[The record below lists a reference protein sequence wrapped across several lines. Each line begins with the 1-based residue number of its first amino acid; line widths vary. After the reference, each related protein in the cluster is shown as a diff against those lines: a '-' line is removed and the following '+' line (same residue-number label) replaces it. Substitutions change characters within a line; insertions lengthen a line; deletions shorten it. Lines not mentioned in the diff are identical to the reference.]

1 MANKPKRKGNGE
13 GTIFYDKSRKRWRC
27 QISYQKYSGEIAR
40 KSLSA
45 STKTELIKKRNQLL
59 KDIMEQKICET
70 TDATIVDLLKEDAE
84 YDHNMNRIQDSAYN
98 RRLLTVRI
106 IEKGSLA
113 KIPITKIQTN
123 QINDFLFSIKHYS
136 NSVID
141 KVYSSMS
148 KAYNLAIHKRLMGY
162 NLMDSPFIRKPKSD
176 KPTKKVVAFTVE
188 EENDFLNYLKDM
200 KINKN
205 AIDYRPMFYIELFA
219 GLRMG
224 EICALTAKDIDLRN
238 RLIHV
243 RNTVTRG
250 INYAI
255 KVGDRTKT
263 QKGYRDVPIQDCL
276 VPILKE
282 VLTNYKEND
291 NGLLFYN
298 FKSNRP
304 ISTSQ
309 VNGSFTR
316 ICKKLNI
323 EISGGQHLLRHTFAT
338 RVIESGISAEVLK
351 NWMGHTDISV
361 TINTYCDVF
370 DRLNN
375 PAMEQFNTYCQQNL
389 SI

>member
-1 MANKPKRKGNGE
+1 
-13 GTIFYDKSRKRWRC
+13 
-27 QISYQKYSGEIAR
+27 
-40 KSLSA
+40 
-45 STKTELIKKRNQLL
+45 
-59 KDIMEQKICET
+59 
-70 TDATIVDLLKEDAE
+70 
-84 YDHNMNRIQDSAYN
+84 
-98 RRLLTVRI
+98 
-106 IEKGSLA
+106 
-113 KIPITKIQTN
+113 
-123 QINDFLFSIKHYS
+123 
-136 NSVID
+136 
-141 KVYSSMS
+141 
-148 KAYNLAIHKRLMGY
+148 
-162 NLMDSPFIRKPKSD
+162 MDSPFIRKPKSD

-309 VNGSFTR
+309 VNSSFTR

-375 PAMEQFNTYCQQNL
+375 PAMEQLNTYCQQNL

>member
-1 MANKPKRKGNGE
+1 
-13 GTIFYDKSRKRWRC
+13 
-27 QISYQKYSGEIAR
+27 
-40 KSLSA
+40 
-45 STKTELIKKRNQLL
+45 
-59 KDIMEQKICET
+59 
-70 TDATIVDLLKEDAE
+70 
-84 YDHNMNRIQDSAYN
+84 
-98 RRLLTVRI
+98 
-106 IEKGSLA
+106 
-113 KIPITKIQTN
+113 
-123 QINDFLFSIKHYS
+123 
-136 NSVID
+136 
-141 KVYSSMS
+141 
-148 KAYNLAIHKRLMGY
+148 
-162 NLMDSPFIRKPKSD
+162 MDSPFIRKPKSD

-282 VLTNYKEND
+282 VLANYKEND

-309 VNGSFTR
+309 VNSSFTR
-316 ICKKLNI
+316 ICKKLN
-323 EISGGQHLLRHTFAT
+323 
-338 RVIESGISAEVLK
+338 
-351 NWMGHTDISV
+351 
-361 TINTYCDVF
+361 
-370 DRLNN
+370 
-375 PAMEQFNTYCQQNL
+375 
-389 SI
+389 